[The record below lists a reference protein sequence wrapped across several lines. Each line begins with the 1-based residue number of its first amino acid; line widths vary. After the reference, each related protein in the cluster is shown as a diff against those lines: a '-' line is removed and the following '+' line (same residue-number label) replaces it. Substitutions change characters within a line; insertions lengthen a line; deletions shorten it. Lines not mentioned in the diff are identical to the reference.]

1 VTAPTFRVIAV
12 ELYERPVT
20 LRIPFRFGAATVTK
34 APQAFA
40 RAHIRLGDGPSA
52 GSEAHGASAE
62 LMIPKWFDKSPQKSN
77 AQNISDLRVSLAN
90 AADAYTSD
98 TVSRAAF
105 GHFAIHY
112 HPLLAAGATLG
123 LNPLAAN
130 YGPSLVDR
138 AILDALCRACGVSFH
153 AAIRANVPG
162 IDASLT
168 PDLQEFELDRFLAG
182 LDARLSRDLADAD
195 ISRFLSQRQRLER
208 VAIRH
213 TVGMDDKVEGE
224 GGVADHHEN
233 AGARYFKLKLSGD
246 PEADAV
252 RLSAIAAILD
262 RLPEY
267 VVTLDGNEQFA
278 DAKAIAEFWRKV
290 AAIPSLARL
299 SAATLY
305 LEQPLAR
312 AVALDTDVSKLAA
325 TKPLLIDESD
335 ATLDAFPAARTLGY
349 HGVSSKSCKGF
360 YKSLLNAARC
370 SLWNR
375 SMPRRYFLS
384 AEDLTMQAGLAVQQD
399 LALASVLG
407 LSHVERNGHHYV
419 NGFAGQGAD
428 AAEQQRFLAAHPH
441 LYDNAHGSVRLAI
454 HDGSIALGSLHAPGF
469 ASAAEPTWATLAP
482 MQRPG
487 VALEERM
494 LQ

>member
-1 VTAPTFRVIAV
+1 MTAPTFRVIAV

-20 LRIPFRFGAATVTK
+20 LRIPFRFGAATVTE
-34 APQAFA
+34 APQAFVRA
-40 RAHIRLGDGPSA
+40 RIRLGDGPSA
-52 GSEAHGASAE
+52 GAEAQGASAE

-77 AQNISDLRVSLAN
+77 AQNIADLRTALAN

-98 TVSRAAF
+98 TSSRTAF
-105 GHFAIHY
+105 AHFATHY
-112 HPLLAAGATLG
+112 HPLLATGATLG

-138 AILDALCRACGVSFH
+138 AILDALCRASGLSFN
-153 AAIRANVPG
+153 AAIRANVAG

-168 PDLQEFELDRFLAG
+168 PDLEGFELDRFLAG
-182 LDARLSRDLADAD
+182 LGPSARIAA
-195 ISRFLSQRQRLER
+195 
-208 VAIRH
+208 RH
-213 TVGMDDKVEGE
+213 TVGMLDPLEPQGPGK
-224 GGVADHHEN
+224 GVGDGLPETLGQVIAAYGN
-233 AGARYFKLKLSGD
+233 RYFKLKLGGD
-246 PEADAV
+246 PEADAR
-252 RLSAIAAILD
+252 RLGAIAAILD

-267 VVTLDGNEQFA
+267 AVTLDGNEQFV
-278 DAKAIAEFWRKV
+278 DAKAIAELWRKV

-305 LEQPLAR
+305 LEQPLPR
-312 AVALDTDVSKLAA
+312 DLALQTDVSTLAT

-335 ATLDAFPAARTLGY
+335 ATLDAFPAARELGY
-349 HGVSSKSCKGF
+349 CGVSSKSCKGL

-375 SMPRRYFLS
+375 SGPRRYFLS

-419 NGFAGQGAD
+419 NGFVGQGAD
-428 AAEQQRFLAAHPH
+428 AAEQQRFVAAHPD
-441 LYDNAHGSVRLAI
+441 LYDASHRSVRLAI
-454 HDGSIALGSLHAPGF
+454 RDGWIALDSLEAPGF
-469 ASAAEPTWATLAP
+469 ASGAEPNWAILEP
-482 MQRPG
+482 MQHPI
-487 VALEERM
+487 VTPEERM

>member
-1 VTAPTFRVIAV
+1 MTAPTFRVIAV

-20 LRIPFRFGAATVTK
+20 LRIPFRFGAATVTE

-112 HPLLAAGATLG
+112 HPLLATGATLG
-123 LNPLAAN
+123 LNPLATN

-138 AILDALCRACGVSFH
+138 AILDALCRACGLSFH

-182 LDARLSRDLADAD
+182 LEPSARIAA
-195 ISRFLSQRQRLER
+195 
-208 VAIRH
+208 RH
-213 TVGMDDKVEGE
+213 TVGMLDRLDPQGPEK
-224 GGVADHHEN
+224 GVGDGLPETLGQVIAAYGN
-233 AGARYFKLKLSGD
+233 RYFKLKLGGD

-278 DAKAIAEFWRKV
+278 DAKAIAELWRKV

-428 AAEQQRFLAAHPH
+428 AAEQQRFLAAHPR
-441 LYDNAHGSVRLAI
+441 LYDTAHGSVRLAI

-487 VALEERM
+487 VALEARM